1 MAEPFGSGAS
11 ASSSAP
17 RRWVPRVVAGSL
29 LVLQMAAPVAP
40 DRGSRVHSQ
49 SAEDRRASVQVE
61 PARGSSPD
69 FRSRSQESSA
79 LSVLRSGS
87 TAAQEAP
94 VGSSPGAEEVVYAW
108 ASDRPDYSVVSPE
121 ERQELA
127 VILDSMLISEKRDT
141 GVPFEERIGHVDD
154 PRVRE
159 LMQEIDTTLGGGIQ
173 WPDVHVTDGLSEANY
188 LGFYYPDATQEEWSD
203 FHDFDEPDGEFAEY
217 PYGIHLSRD
226 LVEKEFETGIPE
238 GLSVRQTLVHELQ
251 HSMSVD
257 NGRELMAAAVQS
269 YNQYEFPS
277 LATSEGRASLSMLVY
292 AEMEQRSEADGP
304 RLNELSKDD
313 RQEVLRGVLQQY
325 LVPVVSPPRDVVDEV
340 LLKGLREERYLRD
353 PDNDVW
359 NEVADDRTTDYATGS
374 DRYTPE
380 QPFVP
385 EIRDG
390 ATGGSVRDA
399 DARRLELA
407 TPLDELADRFAEER
421 ARSPSNEAEYH
432 RRVAASRAAVGPPDR
447 PPEREPA
454 AGGPAVSMDERAA
467 VPADS
472 RPDSKTSPS
481 VPAEVRPGAPVVG
494 GRRFRS
500 AAPADSVSDGAPAG
514 RVKRFLRA
522 AANSVSDLRML
533 VRPRSHASAERAGEL
548 SVGSGAGSAV
558 KGRNGLPP
566 GLAGVVVRGPDAARS
581 VPGICRA
588 SARSAGGPGFRSVAV
603 SRGVDVPTP
612 HHRPVVV
619 SLPSAERSERGLQ
632 R

>member
-61 PARGSSPD
+61 QARGSSPD
-69 FRSRSQESSA
+69 FRSRSEEPSA

-127 VILDSMLISEKRDT
+127 VILDSMLISEKRDI

-257 NGRELMAAAVQS
+257 NGRELMAAAEQS

-304 RLNELSKDD
+304 RLNELS
-313 RQEVLRGVLQQY
+313 
-325 LVPVVSPPRDVVDEV
+325 
-340 LLKGLREERYLRD
+340 
-353 PDNDVW
+353 
-359 NEVADDRTTDYATGS
+359 GS
-374 DRYTPE
+374 
-380 QPFVP
+380 
-385 EIRDG
+385 
-390 ATGGSVRDA
+390 
-399 DARRLELA
+399 
-407 TPLDELADRFAEER
+407 
-421 ARSPSNEAEYH
+421 
-432 RRVAASRAAVGPPDR
+432 
-447 PPEREPA
+447 
-454 AGGPAVSMDERAA
+454 
-467 VPADS
+467 
-472 RPDSKTSPS
+472 
-481 VPAEVRPGAPVVG
+481 
-494 GRRFRS
+494 
-500 AAPADSVSDGAPAG
+500 
-514 RVKRFLRA
+514 
-522 AANSVSDLRML
+522 
-533 VRPRSHASAERAGEL
+533 SAE
-548 SVGSGAGSAV
+548 SVG
-558 KGRNGLPP
+558 RME
-566 GLAGVVVRGPDAARS
+566 DW
-581 VPGICRA
+581 
-588 SARSAGGPGFRSVAV
+588 
-603 SRGVDVPTP
+603 
-612 HHRPVVV
+612 
-619 SLPSAERSERGLQ
+619 
-632 R
+632 